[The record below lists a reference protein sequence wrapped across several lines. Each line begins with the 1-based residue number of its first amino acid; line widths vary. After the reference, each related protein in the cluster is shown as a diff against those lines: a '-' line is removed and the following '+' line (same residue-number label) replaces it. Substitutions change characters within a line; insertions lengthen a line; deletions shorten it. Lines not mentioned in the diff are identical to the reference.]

1 MGSIKLARG
10 RARMSK
16 TISAI
21 TPMGGGRWVVD
32 NGWYDIT
39 DEWAVGEGVAP
50 PPGGG

>member
-1 MGSIKLARG
+1 
-10 RARMSK
+10 MSK